1 MTTPLDELAASF
13 HMHLRAER
21 RAERT
26 CTIYLQSVRF
36 YAAWLAE
43 HDKPATVDQLTRSNI
58 AAWLADLSDRN
69 AASTVRTR
77 WRGLYRFCR
86 WAVEEGE
93 LGTHPMDGIRAPDAP
108 ASPVPVLDDDQLAAL
123 IKACGRGR
131 GRKFY
136 ARRDEAIIRL
146 LLDGGCRNAELC
158 GITMEQLNLQHEMV
172 MVTGK
177 GSKVRPV
184 YFGPRTARSIDR
196 YLRERRKHRH
206 ADSTML
212 FLGERG
218 ALTPDGVREILTM
231 RSELAGIGHVH
242 PHQLR
247 HTWAHDFL
255 VSGGQERDLKRLAG
269 WSSDAMLSH
278 YGASAA
284 DERARI
290 ASKKMQRGDRV

>member
-1 MTTPLDELAASF
+1 METTLTELGDSF
-13 HMHLRAER
+13 RTHLRAEH
-21 RAERT
+21 RASRT
-26 CTIYLQSVRF
+26 CVIYLQSVRF
-36 YAAWLAE
+36 FSAWL
-43 HDKPATVDQLTRSNI
+43 VDRDLPPTMEQLTRTNI
-58 AAWLADLSDRN
+58 AGWLADLGNHNS
-69 AASTVRTR
+69 ASTIKTR

-93 LGTHPMDGIRAPDAP
+93 LDAHPMTGMRTPTVP
-108 ASPVPVLDDDQLAAL
+108 AAPVPVLSDDQLGAL
-123 IKACGRGR
+123 LKACGK

-136 ARRDEAIIRL
+136 ARRDEAVVRL
-146 LLDGGCRNAELC
+146 LLDAGCRNAELC
-158 GITMEQLNLQHEMV
+158 GITLDELNLQHEMV
-172 MVTGK
+172 MVLGK

-184 YFGPRTARSIDR
+184 YFGSRTARALDR
-196 YLRERRKHRH
+196 YMRERRRHRH
-206 ADSTML
+206 IDSPNL

-218 ALTPDGVREILTM
+218 ALTPDGVREILRM
-231 RSELAGIGHVH
+231 RSEQAGIGHVH

-284 DERARI
+284 DERARV
-290 ASKKMQRGDRV
+290 AARKLKRGDRV